1 MAAAR
6 AVHMGL
12 GRGDDRDRRARRR
25 RCRCVGVTVAG
36 FMAMVVIVTMAV
48 VMAMAVTAGRIGAAF
63 GLEGVLGFGHG
74 QVHGAQHV
82 GQHVVGLDLQVIGL
96 QLDGHVSVAQVVG
109 GAGQVKGGAV
119 LGAGGDH
126 QHRLRRGEHAH
137 QRAVLGHQ
145 HVAAAHH
152 GAARQKDAE
161 FAPGAVGGGE
171 AAFLAH
177 VPVELDR
184 GGAFEQRAGQAAPL

>member
-1 MAAAR
+1 
-6 AVHMGL
+6 
-12 GRGDDRDRRARRR
+12 
-25 RCRCVGVTVAG
+25 
-36 FMAMVVIVTMAV
+36 MAV
-48 VMAMAVTAGRIGAAF
+48 PAGRIGAAF

-82 GQHVVGLDLQVIGL
+82 GQHVVGFDLQVIGL
-96 QLDGHVSVAQVVG
+96 QLDGHVAVAQVVG

-126 QHRLRRGEHAH
+126 QHRLRRGQHAH

-184 GGAFEQRAGQAAPL
+184 GGALEQGAGQAAPL